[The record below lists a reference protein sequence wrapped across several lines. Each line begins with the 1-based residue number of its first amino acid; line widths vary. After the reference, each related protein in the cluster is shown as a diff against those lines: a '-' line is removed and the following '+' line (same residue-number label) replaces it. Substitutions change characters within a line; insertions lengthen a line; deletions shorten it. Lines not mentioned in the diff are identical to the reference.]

1 MGLFRRNKFEK
12 LQREDVIN
20 AIIELENRET
30 DLENSIFSK
39 NKQIEEMMEKGRA
52 EKNRDVQLFLA
63 KKINFLKE
71 EKEAD
76 TKRAMYLLY
85 NIRLMK
91 KLKEA
96 IDDNSFVNNVG
107 NVNINVLLKDQ
118 KGLAVFLNKALSNKI
133 KAEDVLT
140 SADEI
145 FNEVSNSYEENQ
157 DIYGVKNQDDELLSM
172 FEIGGEFDDAIDNK
186 TLEKEKIDNIE

>member
-85 NIRLMK
+85 KIRVMK
-91 KLKEA
+91 KL
-96 IDDNSFVNNVG
+96 
-107 NVNINVLLKDQ
+107 
-118 KGLAVFLNKALSNKI
+118 NKKI
-133 KAEDVLT
+133 
-140 SADEI
+140 
-145 FNEVSNSYEENQ
+145 
-157 DIYGVKNQDDELLSM
+157 
-172 FEIGGEFDDAIDNK
+172 
-186 TLEKEKIDNIE
+186 

>member
-91 KLKEA
+91 RLKEA